1 MLLHCR
7 LGVEVHIPVSNKQQ
21 LHQQSFKARGSYCL
35 KWIWCQ
41 IQLLWPILKSLV
53 AAVIW
58 TDWLQVPQEAIAVVK
73 SKPKRAQ
80 MLR

>member
-1 MLLHCR
+1 MQRR
-7 LGVEVHIPVSNKQQ
+7 LGVEVHIPVSSKQQ
-21 LHQQSFKARGSYCL
+21 LQQQSIKARGSYCL

-41 IQLLWPILKSLV
+41 VQLLWPILKGLA

-58 TDWLQVPQEAIAVVK
+58 TDWLQVPQEAIAVLK
-73 SKPKRAQ
+73 SKSKLAQ